1 MSKTKFIGTY
11 VLSCYNGHRN
21 VCSKSSR
28 QRRIILLDAGTA
40 KSKLTNFSGSGDFYI
55 ACTMWAVLGDT
66 PRLDMRFILDFLNI
80 L

>member
-1 MSKTKFIGTY
+1 MYYLVIMDIEMCVQKVRGSAE
-11 VLSCYNGHRN
+11 CM
-21 VCSKSSR
+21 
-28 QRRIILLDAGTA
+28 LLDAGTA

-55 ACTMWAVLGDT
+55 ACTMWAVLGET